1 MRIREKIWSTKS
13 MKITK
18 TLSSNIEEVVLMF
31 KRFGRLE
38 DKSPDRAQARLVLR
52 NQMKSRSKKYLFYKR
67 KSFKGQ

>member
-1 MRIREKIWSTKS
+1 
-13 MKITK
+13 
-18 TLSSNIEEVVLMF
+18 MF